1 MKYKYIFGPVPS
13 RRLNISL
20 GVDLVPHKVCSYNC
34 IYCECGK
41 TTNLTTERKEYV
53 PTKVVLEELNDYL
66 NRYPKPDYVTFSGSG
81 EPTLHKDVGKIISF
95 IKSEYPDIKIAIL
108 TNGSLFN
115 DSNVRREILEA
126 DVILPSLDS
135 AIEETFK
142 RIDRPYSKLRIKS
155 IIDGMI
161 EFRKEYKGQIWLEV
175 FIIEGINSDKVNLN
189 ELKRAIIEI
198 KPDKIQLNTLDRPG
212 TENWVKSVS
221 QKILEDIVEYWNLD
235 NVEIISKYKRREVK
249 SYRDDV
255 ENAIIE
261 TIRRRPCT
269 IEDLQGILSLH
280 INELNKYIDVL
291 ENEGKIAAK
300 IENRGIFYYNQSN
313 FK

>member
-13 RRLNISL
+13 RRLNVSL

-34 IYCECGK
+34 IYCECGR
-41 TTNLTTERKEYV
+41 TTNLTVERKEYV

-66 NRYPKPDYVTFSGSG
+66 NSHPKPDYVTFSGSG
-81 EPTLHKDVGKIISF
+81 EPTLHKDIGEIISF
-95 IKSEYPDIKIAIL
+95 IKSEYPDVKIAIL

-115 DSNVRREILEA
+115 DSNVRKEILNA

-142 RIDRPYSKLRIKS
+142 RIDRPYGKLNLKD
-155 IIDGMI
+155 IIDGMMK
-161 EFRKEYKGQIWLEV
+161 FRKDYKGQIWLEV
-175 FIIEGINSDKVNLN
+175 FIIEGINSDKVNLKA
-189 ELKRAIIEI
+189 LKKAIIKI
-198 KPDKIQLNTLDRPG
+198 KPDKIQLNTMDRPG
-212 TENWVKSVS
+212 TENWVKAVS
-221 QKILEDIVEYWNLD
+221 KKILEDIVEYWNLN

-261 TIRRRPCT
+261 TIQRRPCT
-269 IEDLQGILSLH
+269 IEDLQNILNLH

-300 IENRGIFYYNQSN
+300 VESRGVFYFCKSN
-313 FK
+313 F

>member
-13 RRLNISL
+13 RRLNVSL

-53 PTKVVLEELNDYL
+53 PTKVVLEEINDYL
-66 NRYPKPDYVTFSGSG
+66 SRYPKPDYVTFSGSG
-81 EPTLHKDVGKIISF
+81 EPTLHKDIGKIISF
-95 IKSEYPDIKIAIL
+95 VKSEYPDVNIAIL

-142 RIDRPYSKLRIKS
+142 RIDRPYGKLNIKC

-161 EFRKEYKGQIWLEV
+161 KFRKEYKGRIWLEV
-175 FIIEGINSDKVNLN
+175 FIVEGINSDKVNLN

-212 TENWVKSVS
+212 TENWVKAVP
-221 QKILEDIVEYWNLD
+221 KKTLEDIIKYWNLD

-269 IEDLQGILSLH
+269 IEDLKNILNLH

-291 ENEGKIAAK
+291 ENEGKIAVK
-300 IENRGIFYYNQSN
+300 VENRGIFYYNKSN
-313 FK
+313 F